1 MATAPLARSPF
12 PVPFGWFCVGY
23 PEDFPTG
30 EPKAL
35 FYFDRHLVAW
45 RDESTDLHV
54 QDPFCPHLGAHL
66 GHGGTVVG
74 NEIRCPFHGF
84 RFDLRTGCA
93 IGHDCPPIGT
103 YRVSVDAYGDIH
115 LHLE

>member
-1 MATAPLARSPF
+1 VTVLPRSPF

-23 PEDFPTG
+23 PEEFPTG

-45 RDESTDLHV
+45 RDESAELHV

-66 GHGGTVVG
+66 GHGGTVEG
-74 NEIRCPFHGF
+74 CEIVCPFHGW
-84 RFDLRTGCA
+84 RFDAEG
-93 IGHDCPPIGT
+93 
-103 YRVSVDAYGDIH
+103 VNVDIPYS
-115 LHLE
+115 